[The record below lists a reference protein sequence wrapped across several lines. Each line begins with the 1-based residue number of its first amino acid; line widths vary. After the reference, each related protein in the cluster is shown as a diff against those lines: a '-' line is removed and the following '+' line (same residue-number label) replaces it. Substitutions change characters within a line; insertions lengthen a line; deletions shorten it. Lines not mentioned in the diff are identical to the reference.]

1 MAMPHDLRSFLERV
15 RTERKADLLEIERE
29 VDPRYETTAILT
41 RLEEK
46 QRSPIL
52 LFKRVKGS
60 RFPLVTNVSGSLGRL
75 ALALDCPL
83 KAVSERYGE
92 ACLRPVPPQVLDRGP
107 VRQNAL
113 RGRDVDLGL
122 LPALVYHQGD

>member
-41 RLEEK
+41 KLEEK

-92 ACLRPVPPQVLDRGP
+92 ACLRPLPLMIRRPPRSTLFP
-107 VRQNAL
+107 H
-113 RGRDVDLGL
+113 
-122 LPALVYHQGD
+122 PALF